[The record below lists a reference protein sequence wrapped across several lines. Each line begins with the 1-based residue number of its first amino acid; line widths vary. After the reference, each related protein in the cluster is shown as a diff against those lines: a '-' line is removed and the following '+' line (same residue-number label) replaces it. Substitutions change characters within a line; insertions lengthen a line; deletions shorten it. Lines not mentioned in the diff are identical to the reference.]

1 MPKGNESTQAY
12 EAKVVDGEL
21 KLNFVGLKST
31 ARTAT
36 NEHGVAAAVLH
47 VREGSTVLI
56 AAHRRSMFKTQYERM
71 SRA

>member
-1 MPKGNESTQAY
+1 MPKGGATVQAY

-36 NEHGVAAAVLH
+36 NEQGVSAAVLH
-47 VREGSTVLI
+47 VQEGSTVLI
-56 AAHRRSMFKTQYERM
+56 AAHKLGMFKTQYERM
-71 SRA
+71 ARA